1 MNITIKEK
9 QIGFFERNLT
19 FWVLICMFFG
29 VLIGKFLPQIPRRIN
44 LNRYDIFED
53 ISIYNVGAFI
63 VPKFNISKH
72 EMGIYYYIIRQE
84 FILRKSI
91 ISRTIKTALA
101 SLLAIVVSQELSLE
115 FAAAAGIIAILNVFD
130 TRKATIEGGLKRTLS
145 AIIALLIGGFLFEKI
160 GYKTWVFGLYL
171 LLFVPVS
178 FLLKIELGLGPSSVI
193 VTHLLA
199 FGKIDVLIILN
210 EMALVFIGTG
220 FAMLTNFYAPTRQDK
235 LNRLIESIYDDMKFI
250 LNLFGESLVQ
260 NLDVK
265 LYEDKIS
272 ELEAD
277 IDKAI
282 DIAIIENDNLIENS
296 RDLLFDLR
304 LREREM
310 DLLQEMYDDLRTIPP
325 EYSDGKYISDILIQ
339 ASQNLTKREDMIK
352 LKERIDFLKNHY
364 HMMELPDI
372 HEEFAIRSAI
382 FQVFRSLD
390 QFIDISNQ
398 ITKIPNNKIR
408 IKTRG

>member
-1 MNITIKEK
+1 M
-9 QIGFFERNLT
+9 
-19 FWVLICMFFG
+19 
-29 VLIGKFLPQIPRRIN
+29 
-44 LNRYDIFED
+44 
-53 ISIYNVGAFI
+53 
-63 VPKFNISKH
+63 
-72 EMGIYYYIIRQE
+72 
-84 FILRKSI
+84 RKSI
-91 ISRTIKTALA
+91 ISRPIKTALA
-101 SLLAIVVSQELSLE
+101 SLLAIIVSQELSLE

-199 FGKIDVLIILN
+199 FGKIDVSIILN

-235 LNRLIESIYDDMKFI
+235 LNNLIESIDDDMKFI

-260 NLDVK
+260 KLDVK

-272 ELEAD
+272 ELEED
-277 IDKAI
+277 IDRAI
-282 DIAIIENDNLIENS
+282 DIAIIENDNLFENS

-339 ASQNLTKREDMIK
+339 ASQNLTKREDMIN

-364 HMMELPDI
+364 HMMKLPDT
-372 HEEFAIRSAI
+372 H
-382 FQVFRSLD
+382 
-390 QFIDISNQ
+390 
-398 ITKIPNNKIR
+398 
-408 IKTRG
+408 

>member
-1 MNITIKEK
+1 M
-9 QIGFFERNLT
+9 
-19 FWVLICMFFG
+19 
-29 VLIGKFLPQIPRRIN
+29 
-44 LNRYDIFED
+44 
-53 ISIYNVGAFI
+53 
-63 VPKFNISKH
+63 
-72 EMGIYYYIIRQE
+72 
-84 FILRKSI
+84 RKSI
-91 ISRTIKTALA
+91 ISRPIKTALA
-101 SLLAIVVSQELSLE
+101 SLLAIIVSQELSLE

-171 LLFVPVS
+171 LLFVPVY

-199 FGKIDVLIILN
+199 FGKIDVSIILN

-235 LNRLIESIYDDMKFI
+235 LNNLIESIDDDMKFI

-272 ELEAD
+272 ELEED

-339 ASQNLTKREDMIK
+339 ASQNLTKREDMIN

-364 HMMELPDI
+364 HMMKLPDT
-372 HEEFAIRSAI
+372 H
-382 FQVFRSLD
+382 
-390 QFIDISNQ
+390 
-398 ITKIPNNKIR
+398 
-408 IKTRG
+408 

>member
-1 MNITIKEK
+1 M
-9 QIGFFERNLT
+9 
-19 FWVLICMFFG
+19 
-29 VLIGKFLPQIPRRIN
+29 
-44 LNRYDIFED
+44 
-53 ISIYNVGAFI
+53 
-63 VPKFNISKH
+63 
-72 EMGIYYYIIRQE
+72 
-84 FILRKSI
+84 RKSI

-101 SLLAIVVSQELSLE
+101 SLLAIIVSQELSLE

-130 TRKATIEGGLKRTLS
+130 TRKATIEGGLRRTLS
-145 AIIALLIGGFLFEKI
+145 AVIALLIGGFLFEKL
-160 GYKTWVFGLYL
+160 GYKNWVFGLYL

-199 FGKIDVLIILN
+199 FGKIDSTIILN

-220 FAMLTNFYAPTRQDK
+220 FAMLTNFYAPTSQDK
-235 LNRLIESIYDDMKFI
+235 LNRLIESIDDDMKFI
-250 LNLFGESLVQ
+250 LNLFGKSLVE
-260 NLDVK
+260 NLDVE

-272 ELEAD
+272 ELETD

-296 RDLLFDLR
+296 RDSLHDLR

-310 DLLQEMYDDLRTIPP
+310 DLLEEMYDDLRTIPP

-339 ASQNLTKREDMIK
+339 ASQNLTDGGEM
-352 LKERIDFLKNHY
+352 LKVKDRIDFLKNHF
-364 HMMELPDI
+364 HMMELPDT

-398 ITKIPNNKIR
+398 ITNKPNKKIKL
-408 IKTRG
+408 KTRG

>member
-1 MNITIKEK
+1 M
-9 QIGFFERNLT
+9 
-19 FWVLICMFFG
+19 
-29 VLIGKFLPQIPRRIN
+29 
-44 LNRYDIFED
+44 
-53 ISIYNVGAFI
+53 
-63 VPKFNISKH
+63 
-72 EMGIYYYIIRQE
+72 
-84 FILRKSI
+84 RKSI

-101 SLLAIVVSQELSLE
+101 SLLAIIVSQELSLE
-115 FAAAAGIIAILNVFD
+115 FAAAAGIIAILNAFD

-145 AIIALLIGGFLFEKI
+145 AVIALLIGGFLFEKL

-199 FGKIDVLIILN
+199 FGKIDSAIILN

-220 FAMLTNFYAPTRQDK
+220 FAMLTNFYAPTSQDK
-235 LNRLIESIYDDMKFI
+235 LNRLIESIDDDMKFI
-250 LNLFGESLVQ
+250 LNLFGKSLVQ

-296 RDLLFDLR
+296 RDLLHDLR

-310 DLLQEMYDDLRTIPP
+310 DLLEEMHDDLRTIPP
-325 EYSDGKYISDILIQ
+325 EYSDGKYISDILIL
-339 ASQNLTKREDMIK
+339 ASQNLTDGGEM
-352 LKERIDFLKNHY
+352 LKVKDRIDFLKNHF
-364 HMMELPDI
+364 HMMELPDT

-398 ITKIPNNKIR
+398 ITNKPNNK
-408 IKTRG
+408 KKKKMKN

>member
-1 MNITIKEK
+1 MK
-9 QIGFFERNLT
+9 
-19 FWVLICMFFG
+19 
-29 VLIGKFLPQIPRRIN
+29 
-44 LNRYDIFED
+44 
-53 ISIYNVGAFI
+53 
-63 VPKFNISKH
+63 
-72 EMGIYYYIIRQE
+72 
-84 FILRKSI
+84 KSI
-91 ISRTIKTALA
+91 VSRTIKTALA
-101 SLLAIVVSQELSLE
+101 SLLAIIVSQELSLE

-199 FGKIDVLIILN
+199 FGKIDASIILN

-220 FAMLTNFYAPTRQDK
+220 FAMLTNFYAPNRQDK
-235 LNRLIESIYDDMKFI
+235 LNNLIESIDEDMMFI
-250 LNLFGESLVQ
+250 LNLFGKSLVE

-272 ELEAD
+272 ELKRD

-296 RDLLFDLR
+296 RDLLRDLR

-310 DLLQEMYDDLRTIPP
+310 DLLQEMYDDLRTIPA
-325 EYSDGKYISDILIQ
+325 EYSDGKYISDILIET
-339 ASQNLTKREDMIK
+339 SENLTNGEEITKVKNE
-352 LKERIDFLKNHY
+352 IDFLKNHFN
-364 HMMELPDI
+364 MMKLPEN
-372 HEEFAIRSAI
+372 HEDFAIRSAI

-390 QFIDISNQ
+390 QFVDISNY
-398 ITKIPNNKIR
+398 INNKLNKKKGKR
-408 IKTRG
+408 

>member
-1 MNITIKEK
+1 M
-9 QIGFFERNLT
+9 
-19 FWVLICMFFG
+19 
-29 VLIGKFLPQIPRRIN
+29 
-44 LNRYDIFED
+44 
-53 ISIYNVGAFI
+53 
-63 VPKFNISKH
+63 
-72 EMGIYYYIIRQE
+72 
-84 FILRKSI
+84 RKSI
-91 ISRTIKTALA
+91 ISRTVKTALA
-101 SLLAIVVSQELSLE
+101 SLLAIIVSQELSLE

-171 LLFVPVS
+171 LLFVPAS

-199 FGKIDVLIILN
+199 FGKIDVSIILN

-220 FAMLTNFYAPTRQDK
+220 FAMLTNFYAPTSQDRLNK
-235 LNRLIESIYDDMKFI
+235 LIDNIDEDMTFI
-250 LNLFGESLVQ
+250 LNLFGKSLITH
-260 NLDVK
+260 LDVK
-265 LYEDKIS
+265 LYKDKIS
-272 ELEAD
+272 KLDED

-282 DIAIIENDNLIENS
+282 EIAIIENS
-296 RDLLFDLR
+296 RDILDNLR
-304 LREREM
+304 LRDREM
-310 DLLQEMYDDLRTIPP
+310 DLLEEMYHDLKTIPP

-364 HMMELPDI
+364 HMMKLPDT
-372 HEEFAIRSAI
+372 HEDFAIRSAI

-390 QFIDISNQ
+390 QFVDISNQ
-398 ITKIPNNKIR
+398 ITNKPNTKIM

>member
-1 MNITIKEK
+1 M
-9 QIGFFERNLT
+9 
-19 FWVLICMFFG
+19 
-29 VLIGKFLPQIPRRIN
+29 
-44 LNRYDIFED
+44 
-53 ISIYNVGAFI
+53 
-63 VPKFNISKH
+63 
-72 EMGIYYYIIRQE
+72 
-84 FILRKSI
+84 RKSI
-91 ISRTIKTALA
+91 ISRPIKTALA
-101 SLLAIVVSQELSLE
+101 SLLAIIVSQELSLE

-199 FGKIDVLIILN
+199 FGKIDVSIILN

-235 LNRLIESIYDDMKFI
+235 LNNLIESIDDDMKFI

-272 ELEAD
+272 ELEED

-296 RDLLFDLR
+296 RDLLRDLR

-339 ASQNLTKREDMIK
+339 ASQNLTKREDMIN

-364 HMMELPDI
+364 HMMKLPDT
-372 HEEFAIRSAI
+372 H
-382 FQVFRSLD
+382 
-390 QFIDISNQ
+390 
-398 ITKIPNNKIR
+398 
-408 IKTRG
+408 

>member
-1 MNITIKEK
+1 M
-9 QIGFFERNLT
+9 
-19 FWVLICMFFG
+19 
-29 VLIGKFLPQIPRRIN
+29 
-44 LNRYDIFED
+44 
-53 ISIYNVGAFI
+53 
-63 VPKFNISKH
+63 
-72 EMGIYYYIIRQE
+72 
-84 FILRKSI
+84 RKSI

-101 SLLAIVVSQELSLE
+101 SLLAIIVSQELSLE

-199 FGKIDVLIILN
+199 FGKIDVSIILN

-235 LNRLIESIYDDMKFI
+235 LNMLIENIDDDMKFI

-282 DIAIIENDNLIENS
+282 DIAIIENDNLFENS

-352 LKERIDFLKNHY
+352 LKDRIDFLKNHY
-364 HMMELPDI
+364 HMMKLPDT

-398 ITKIPNNKIR
+398 ITKIPNSKIR

>member
-1 MNITIKEK
+1 M
-9 QIGFFERNLT
+9 
-19 FWVLICMFFG
+19 
-29 VLIGKFLPQIPRRIN
+29 
-44 LNRYDIFED
+44 
-53 ISIYNVGAFI
+53 
-63 VPKFNISKH
+63 
-72 EMGIYYYIIRQE
+72 
-84 FILRKSI
+84 RKPI
-91 ISRTIKTALA
+91 ISRPIKTALA
-101 SLLAIVVSQELSLE
+101 SLLAIIVSQELSLE

-160 GYKTWVFGLYL
+160 GYKAWVFGLYL

-199 FGKIDVLIILN
+199 FGKIDVSIILN

-235 LNRLIESIYDDMKFI
+235 LNNLIESIDDDMKFI

-260 NLDVK
+260 KLDVK

-272 ELEAD
+272 ELEED

-339 ASQNLTKREDMIK
+339 ASQNLTKREDMIN

-364 HMMELPDI
+364 HMMKLPDT
-372 HEEFAIRSAI
+372 H
-382 FQVFRSLD
+382 
-390 QFIDISNQ
+390 
-398 ITKIPNNKIR
+398 
-408 IKTRG
+408 

>member
-1 MNITIKEK
+1 M
-9 QIGFFERNLT
+9 
-19 FWVLICMFFG
+19 
-29 VLIGKFLPQIPRRIN
+29 
-44 LNRYDIFED
+44 
-53 ISIYNVGAFI
+53 
-63 VPKFNISKH
+63 
-72 EMGIYYYIIRQE
+72 
-84 FILRKSI
+84 RKSI
-91 ISRTIKTALA
+91 ISRPIKTALA
-101 SLLAIVVSQELSLE
+101 SLLAIIVSQELSLE

-199 FGKIDVLIILN
+199 FGKIDVSIILN

-235 LNRLIESIYDDMKFI
+235 LNRLIESIDDDMKFI

-277 IDKAI
+277 IDRAI
-282 DIAIIENDNLIENS
+282 DIAIIENDNLFENS

-339 ASQNLTKREDMIK
+339 ASQNLTKREDMIN

-364 HMMELPDI
+364 HMMKLPDT
-372 HEEFAIRSAI
+372 H
-382 FQVFRSLD
+382 
-390 QFIDISNQ
+390 
-398 ITKIPNNKIR
+398 
-408 IKTRG
+408 

>member
-1 MNITIKEK
+1 M
-9 QIGFFERNLT
+9 
-19 FWVLICMFFG
+19 
-29 VLIGKFLPQIPRRIN
+29 
-44 LNRYDIFED
+44 
-53 ISIYNVGAFI
+53 
-63 VPKFNISKH
+63 
-72 EMGIYYYIIRQE
+72 
-84 FILRKSI
+84 RKSI

-101 SLLAIVVSQELSLE
+101 SLLAIIVSQELSLE

-199 FGKIDVLIILN
+199 FGKIDAAIILN

-235 LNRLIESIYDDMKFI
+235 LNNLIENIDDDMKFI

-282 DIAIIENDNLIENS
+282 DIAIIENDNLFENS

-310 DLLQEMYDDLRTIPP
+310 DLLEEMYDDLRTIPP

-339 ASQNLTKREDMIK
+339 ASQNLTKRKDLIK
-352 LKERIDFLKNHY
+352 LKERIDFLKNHF
-364 HMMELPDI
+364 HMMKLPDT
-372 HEEFAIRSAI
+372 HEEFGIRSAI

-398 ITKIPNNKIR
+398 ITKIPNTKIM

>member
-1 MNITIKEK
+1 M
-9 QIGFFERNLT
+9 
-19 FWVLICMFFG
+19 
-29 VLIGKFLPQIPRRIN
+29 
-44 LNRYDIFED
+44 
-53 ISIYNVGAFI
+53 
-63 VPKFNISKH
+63 
-72 EMGIYYYIIRQE
+72 
-84 FILRKSI
+84 RKSI
-91 ISRTIKTALA
+91 ISRTVKTALA
-101 SLLAIVVSQELSLE
+101 SLLAIIVSQELSLE

-145 AIIALLIGGFLFEKI
+145 AVIALLIGGFLFEKI

-199 FGKIDVLIILN
+199 FGKIDASIILN

-220 FAMLTNFYAPTRQDK
+220 FAMLTNFYAPNRQDK
-235 LNRLIESIYDDMKFI
+235 LNNLIESIDEDMMFI
-250 LNLFGESLVQ
+250 LNLFGKSLVE

-272 ELEAD
+272 ELKRD

-296 RDLLFDLR
+296 RDLLRDLR

-310 DLLQEMYDDLRTIPP
+310 DLLQEMYDDLRTILP
-325 EYSDGKYISDILIQ
+325 EYSDGKYISDILIET
-339 ASQNLTKREDMIK
+339 SENLTDGEEMTKVK
-352 LKERIDFLKNHY
+352 NRIDFLKNHY
-364 HMMELPDI
+364 HMMKLPDT

-398 ITKIPNNKIR
+398 ITNKPNNKIM
-408 IKTRG
+408 IKTRGWLYVWRKKWRTDFQRKTRRNCGKFWQG

>member
-1 MNITIKEK
+1 
-9 QIGFFERNLT
+9 
-19 FWVLICMFFG
+19 MFFG

-63 VPKFNISKH
+63 VPNFNISKH

-199 FGKIDVLIILN
+199 FGKIDASIILN

-220 FAMLTNFYAPTRQDK
+220 FAMLTNFYAPNRQDK
-235 LNRLIESIYDDMKFI
+235 LNNLIESIDEDMMFI
-250 LNLFGESLVQ
+250 LNLFGKSLVE

-272 ELEAD
+272 ELKRD

-296 RDLLFDLR
+296 RDLLRDLR

-310 DLLQEMYDDLRTIPP
+310 DLLQEMYDDLRTILP
-325 EYSDGKYISDILIQ
+325 EYSDGKYISDILIET
-339 ASQNLTKREDMIK
+339 SENLTDGEEMTKVK
-352 LKERIDFLKNHY
+352 NRIDFLKNHY
-364 HMMELPDI
+364 HMMKLPDT

-398 ITKIPNNKIR
+398 ITNKPNNKIM

>member
-1 MNITIKEK
+1 
-9 QIGFFERNLT
+9 
-19 FWVLICMFFG
+19 MFFG

-101 SLLAIVVSQELSLE
+101 SLLAIVVLQELSLE

-199 FGKIDVLIILN
+199 FGKIDASIILN
-210 EMALVFIGTG
+210 EMPLVFIGTG
-220 FAMLTNFYAPTRQDK
+220 FAMLTNFYAPNRQDK
-235 LNRLIESIYDDMKFI
+235 LNNLIESIDEDMMFI
-250 LNLFGESLVQ
+250 LNLFGKSLVE

-272 ELEAD
+272 ELKRD

-296 RDLLFDLR
+296 RDLLRDLR

-310 DLLQEMYDDLRTIPP
+310 DLLQEMYDDLRTILP
-325 EYSDGKYISDILIQ
+325 EYSDGKYISDILIET
-339 ASQNLTKREDMIK
+339 SENLTDGEEMTKVK
-352 LKERIDFLKNHY
+352 NRIDFLKNHY
-364 HMMELPDI
+364 HMMKLPDT

-398 ITKIPNNKIR
+398 ITNKPNNKIM

>member
-1 MNITIKEK
+1 M
-9 QIGFFERNLT
+9 
-19 FWVLICMFFG
+19 
-29 VLIGKFLPQIPRRIN
+29 
-44 LNRYDIFED
+44 
-53 ISIYNVGAFI
+53 
-63 VPKFNISKH
+63 
-72 EMGIYYYIIRQE
+72 
-84 FILRKSI
+84 RKPI
-91 ISRTIKTALA
+91 ISRPIKTALA
-101 SLLAIVVSQELSLE
+101 SLLAIIVSQELSLE

-199 FGKIDVLIILN
+199 FGKIDVSIILN

-235 LNRLIESIYDDMKFI
+235 LNNLIESIDDDMKFI

-260 NLDVK
+260 KLDVK

-272 ELEAD
+272 ELEED

-339 ASQNLTKREDMIK
+339 ASQNLTKREDMIN

-364 HMMELPDI
+364 HMMKLPDT
-372 HEEFAIRSAI
+372 H
-382 FQVFRSLD
+382 
-390 QFIDISNQ
+390 
-398 ITKIPNNKIR
+398 
-408 IKTRG
+408 

>member
-1 MNITIKEK
+1 M
-9 QIGFFERNLT
+9 
-19 FWVLICMFFG
+19 
-29 VLIGKFLPQIPRRIN
+29 
-44 LNRYDIFED
+44 
-53 ISIYNVGAFI
+53 
-63 VPKFNISKH
+63 
-72 EMGIYYYIIRQE
+72 
-84 FILRKSI
+84 RKSI

-101 SLLAIVVSQELSLE
+101 SLLAIIVSQELSLE

-145 AIIALLIGGFLFEKI
+145 AVIALLIGGFLFEKI

-199 FGKIDVLIILN
+199 FGKIDSAIILN

-235 LNRLIESIYDDMKFI
+235 LNRLIESIDDDMKFI

-277 IDKAI
+277 IDRAI
-282 DIAIIENDNLIENS
+282 DIAIIENDNLFENS

-339 ASQNLTKREDMIK
+339 ASQNLTKREDMIN

-364 HMMELPDI
+364 HMMKLPDT
-372 HEEFAIRSAI
+372 H
-382 FQVFRSLD
+382 
-390 QFIDISNQ
+390 
-398 ITKIPNNKIR
+398 
-408 IKTRG
+408 

>member
-1 MNITIKEK
+1 M
-9 QIGFFERNLT
+9 
-19 FWVLICMFFG
+19 
-29 VLIGKFLPQIPRRIN
+29 
-44 LNRYDIFED
+44 
-53 ISIYNVGAFI
+53 
-63 VPKFNISKH
+63 
-72 EMGIYYYIIRQE
+72 
-84 FILRKSI
+84 RKSI
-91 ISRTIKTALA
+91 ISRPIKTALA
-101 SLLAIVVSQELSLE
+101 SLLAIIVSQELSLE

-199 FGKIDVLIILN
+199 FGKIDVSIILN

-235 LNRLIESIYDDMKFI
+235 LNNLIESIDDDMKFI

-260 NLDVK
+260 KLDVK

-272 ELEAD
+272 ELEED

-352 LKERIDFLKNHY
+352 LKDRIDFLKNHY
-364 HMMELPDI
+364 HMMKLPDT
-372 HEEFAIRSAI
+372 H
-382 FQVFRSLD
+382 
-390 QFIDISNQ
+390 
-398 ITKIPNNKIR
+398 
-408 IKTRG
+408 

>member
-1 MNITIKEK
+1 M
-9 QIGFFERNLT
+9 
-19 FWVLICMFFG
+19 
-29 VLIGKFLPQIPRRIN
+29 
-44 LNRYDIFED
+44 
-53 ISIYNVGAFI
+53 
-63 VPKFNISKH
+63 
-72 EMGIYYYIIRQE
+72 
-84 FILRKSI
+84 RKSI

-101 SLLAIVVSQELSLE
+101 SLLAIIVSQELSLE

-199 FGKIDVLIILN
+199 FGKIDAAIILN

-235 LNRLIESIYDDMKFI
+235 LNRLIESIDDDMKFI

-277 IDKAI
+277 IDRAI
-282 DIAIIENDNLIENS
+282 DIAIIENDNLFENS

-339 ASQNLTKREDMIK
+339 ASQNLTKREDMIN

-364 HMMELPDI
+364 HMMKLPDT
-372 HEEFAIRSAI
+372 H
-382 FQVFRSLD
+382 
-390 QFIDISNQ
+390 
-398 ITKIPNNKIR
+398 
-408 IKTRG
+408 

>member
-1 MNITIKEK
+1 MK
-9 QIGFFERNLT
+9 
-19 FWVLICMFFG
+19 
-29 VLIGKFLPQIPRRIN
+29 
-44 LNRYDIFED
+44 
-53 ISIYNVGAFI
+53 
-63 VPKFNISKH
+63 
-72 EMGIYYYIIRQE
+72 
-84 FILRKSI
+84 KSI
-91 ISRTIKTALA
+91 VSRTIKTALA
-101 SLLAIVVSQELSLE
+101 SLLAIIVSQELSLE

-199 FGKIDVLIILN
+199 FGKIDASIILN

-235 LNRLIESIYDDMKFI
+235 LNRLIESIDDDMKFI

-277 IDKAI
+277 IDRAI
-282 DIAIIENDNLIENS
+282 DIAIIENDNLFENS
-296 RDLLFDLR
+296 RDLLRDLR

-310 DLLQEMYDDLRTIPP
+310 DLLQEMYDDLRTILP
-325 EYSDGKYISDILIQ
+325 EYSDGKYISDILIET
-339 ASQNLTKREDMIK
+339 SENLTDGEEMTKVK
-352 LKERIDFLKNHY
+352 NRIDFLKNHY
-364 HMMELPDI
+364 HMMKLPDT

-398 ITKIPNNKIR
+398 ITNKPNNKIM
-408 IKTRG
+408 IKTRGWLYVWRKKWRTDFQRKTRRNCGKFWQG

>member
-1 MNITIKEK
+1 M
-9 QIGFFERNLT
+9 
-19 FWVLICMFFG
+19 
-29 VLIGKFLPQIPRRIN
+29 
-44 LNRYDIFED
+44 
-53 ISIYNVGAFI
+53 
-63 VPKFNISKH
+63 
-72 EMGIYYYIIRQE
+72 
-84 FILRKSI
+84 RKSI

-101 SLLAIVVSQELSLE
+101 SLLAIIVSQELSLE

-145 AIIALLIGGFLFEKI
+145 AVIALLIGGFLFEKL

-199 FGKIDVLIILN
+199 FGKIDSAIILN

-220 FAMLTNFYAPTRQDK
+220 FAMLTNFYAPTSQDK
-235 LNRLIESIYDDMKFI
+235 LNRLIESIDDDMKFI
-250 LNLFGESLVQ
+250 LNLFGKSLVQ

-296 RDLLFDLR
+296 RDLLRDLR

-325 EYSDGKYISDILIQ
+325 EYSDGKYLSLIH
-339 ASQNLTKREDMIK
+339 I
-352 LKERIDFLKNHY
+352 
-364 HMMELPDI
+364 
-372 HEEFAIRSAI
+372 
-382 FQVFRSLD
+382 
-390 QFIDISNQ
+390 
-398 ITKIPNNKIR
+398 
-408 IKTRG
+408 

>member
-1 MNITIKEK
+1 M
-9 QIGFFERNLT
+9 
-19 FWVLICMFFG
+19 
-29 VLIGKFLPQIPRRIN
+29 
-44 LNRYDIFED
+44 
-53 ISIYNVGAFI
+53 
-63 VPKFNISKH
+63 
-72 EMGIYYYIIRQE
+72 
-84 FILRKSI
+84 RKPI
-91 ISRTIKTALA
+91 ISRPIKTALA
-101 SLLAIVVSQELSLE
+101 SLLAIIVSQELSLE

-145 AIIALLIGGFLFEKI
+145 AVIALLIGGFLFEKI

-199 FGKIDVLIILN
+199 FGKIDASIILN

-235 LNRLIESIYDDMKFI
+235 LNRLIESIDDDMKFI

-277 IDKAI
+277 IDRAI
-282 DIAIIENDNLIENS
+282 DIAIIENDNLFENS

-339 ASQNLTKREDMIK
+339 ASQNLTKREDMIN

-364 HMMELPDI
+364 HMMKLPDT
-372 HEEFAIRSAI
+372 H
-382 FQVFRSLD
+382 
-390 QFIDISNQ
+390 
-398 ITKIPNNKIR
+398 
-408 IKTRG
+408 

>member
-1 MNITIKEK
+1 M
-9 QIGFFERNLT
+9 
-19 FWVLICMFFG
+19 
-29 VLIGKFLPQIPRRIN
+29 
-44 LNRYDIFED
+44 
-53 ISIYNVGAFI
+53 
-63 VPKFNISKH
+63 
-72 EMGIYYYIIRQE
+72 
-84 FILRKSI
+84 RKSI

-101 SLLAIVVSQELSLE
+101 SLLAIIVSQELSLE

-145 AIIALLIGGFLFEKI
+145 AGIALLIGGFLFEKI

-199 FGKIDVLIILN
+199 FGKIDASIILN

-235 LNRLIESIYDDMKFI
+235 LNRLIESIDDDMKFI

-277 IDKAI
+277 IDRAI
-282 DIAIIENDNLIENS
+282 DIAIIENDNLFENS

-352 LKERIDFLKNHY
+352 LKDRIDFLKNHY
-364 HMMELPDI
+364 HMMKLPDT
-372 HEEFAIRSAI
+372 H
-382 FQVFRSLD
+382 
-390 QFIDISNQ
+390 
-398 ITKIPNNKIR
+398 
-408 IKTRG
+408 

>member
-1 MNITIKEK
+1 M
-9 QIGFFERNLT
+9 
-19 FWVLICMFFG
+19 
-29 VLIGKFLPQIPRRIN
+29 
-44 LNRYDIFED
+44 NRYDIFED

-101 SLLAIVVSQELSLE
+101 SLLAIVVLQELSLE

-199 FGKIDVLIILN
+199 FGKIDASIILN
-210 EMALVFIGTG
+210 EMPLVFIGTG
-220 FAMLTNFYAPTRQDK
+220 FAMLTNFYAPNRQDK
-235 LNRLIESIYDDMKFI
+235 LNNLIESIDEDMMFI
-250 LNLFGESLVQ
+250 LNLFGKSLVE

-272 ELEAD
+272 ELKRD

-296 RDLLFDLR
+296 RDLLRDLR

-310 DLLQEMYDDLRTIPP
+310 DLLQEMYDDLRTILP
-325 EYSDGKYISDILIQ
+325 EYSDGKYISDILIET
-339 ASQNLTKREDMIK
+339 SENLTDGEEMTKVK
-352 LKERIDFLKNHY
+352 NRIDFLKNHY
-364 HMMELPDI
+364 HMMKLPDT

-398 ITKIPNNKIR
+398 ITNKPNNKIM
-408 IKTRG
+408 IKTRGWLYVWRKKWRTDFQRKTRRNCGKFWQG

>member
-1 MNITIKEK
+1 M
-9 QIGFFERNLT
+9 
-19 FWVLICMFFG
+19 
-29 VLIGKFLPQIPRRIN
+29 
-44 LNRYDIFED
+44 
-53 ISIYNVGAFI
+53 
-63 VPKFNISKH
+63 
-72 EMGIYYYIIRQE
+72 
-84 FILRKSI
+84 RKSI

-101 SLLAIVVSQELSLE
+101 SLLAIIVSQELSLE

-145 AIIALLIGGFLFEKI
+145 AVIALLIGGFLFEKI

-199 FGKIDVLIILN
+199 FGKIDASIILN

-235 LNRLIESIYDDMKFI
+235 LNRLIESIDDDMKFI

-272 ELEAD
+272 ELEED
-277 IDKAI
+277 IDRAI
-282 DIAIIENDNLIENS
+282 DIAIIENDNLFENS

-339 ASQNLTKREDMIK
+339 ASQNLTKREDMIN

-364 HMMELPDI
+364 HMMKLPDT
-372 HEEFAIRSAI
+372 H
-382 FQVFRSLD
+382 
-390 QFIDISNQ
+390 
-398 ITKIPNNKIR
+398 
-408 IKTRG
+408 

>member
-1 MNITIKEK
+1 M
-9 QIGFFERNLT
+9 
-19 FWVLICMFFG
+19 
-29 VLIGKFLPQIPRRIN
+29 
-44 LNRYDIFED
+44 
-53 ISIYNVGAFI
+53 
-63 VPKFNISKH
+63 
-72 EMGIYYYIIRQE
+72 
-84 FILRKSI
+84 RKSI
-91 ISRTIKTALA
+91 ISRPIKTALA
-101 SLLAIVVSQELSLE
+101 SLLAIIVSQELSLE

-199 FGKIDVLIILN
+199 FGKIDVSIILN

-235 LNRLIESIYDDMKFI
+235 LNNLIESIDDDMKFI

-260 NLDVK
+260 KLDVK

-272 ELEAD
+272 ELEED

-282 DIAIIENDNLIENS
+282 DIAIIENDNLFENS

-339 ASQNLTKREDMIK
+339 ASQNLTKREDMIN

-364 HMMELPDI
+364 HMMKLPDT
-372 HEEFAIRSAI
+372 H
-382 FQVFRSLD
+382 
-390 QFIDISNQ
+390 
-398 ITKIPNNKIR
+398 
-408 IKTRG
+408 

>member
-1 MNITIKEK
+1 M
-9 QIGFFERNLT
+9 
-19 FWVLICMFFG
+19 
-29 VLIGKFLPQIPRRIN
+29 
-44 LNRYDIFED
+44 
-53 ISIYNVGAFI
+53 
-63 VPKFNISKH
+63 
-72 EMGIYYYIIRQE
+72 
-84 FILRKSI
+84 RKSI

-101 SLLAIVVSQELSLE
+101 SLLAIIVSQELSLE

-145 AIIALLIGGFLFEKI
+145 AVIALLIGGFLFEKI

-178 FLLKIELGLGPSSVI
+178 FLLKVELGLGPSSVI

-199 FGKIDVLIILN
+199 FGKINSAIILN

-235 LNRLIESIYDDMKFI
+235 LNRLIESIDDDMKFV
-250 LNLFGESLVQ
+250 LNLFGKSLVE

-282 DIAIIENDNLIENS
+282 NIAIIENDNLIENS
-296 RDLLFDLR
+296 RDMLHDLR

-310 DLLQEMYDDLRTIPP
+310 DLLEEMYYDLRTIPP

-339 ASQNLTKREDMIK
+339 ASEKLTDGEEMMKVKD
-352 LKERIDFLKNHY
+352 RIDFLKNHF
-364 HMMELPDI
+364 HMMELPDT

-398 ITKIPNNKIR
+398 ITNK
-408 IKTRG
+408 

>member
-84 FILRKSI
+84 FIMKKSI
-91 ISRTIKTALA
+91 VSRTIKTALA
-101 SLLAIVVSQELSLE
+101 SLLAIIVSQELSLE

-171 LLFVPVS
+171 LLFVPVF

-199 FGKIDVLIILN
+199 FGKIDASIILN

-235 LNRLIESIYDDMKFI
+235 LNRLIESIDDDMKFI

-277 IDKAI
+277 IDRAI

-296 RDLLFDLR
+296 RDLLRDLR

-364 HMMELPDI
+364 HMMKLPDT

-398 ITKIPNNKIR
+398 ITNKPNNKIM

>member
-1 MNITIKEK
+1 M
-9 QIGFFERNLT
+9 
-19 FWVLICMFFG
+19 
-29 VLIGKFLPQIPRRIN
+29 
-44 LNRYDIFED
+44 
-53 ISIYNVGAFI
+53 
-63 VPKFNISKH
+63 
-72 EMGIYYYIIRQE
+72 
-84 FILRKSI
+84 RKSI

-101 SLLAIVVSQELSLE
+101 SLLAIIVSQELSLE

-199 FGKIDVLIILN
+199 FGKIDSAIILN

-235 LNRLIESIYDDMKFI
+235 LNRLIESIDDDMKFI

-282 DIAIIENDNLIENS
+282 DIAIIENDNLFENS

-339 ASQNLTKREDMIK
+339 ASQNLTKREDMIN

-364 HMMELPDI
+364 HMMKLPDT
-372 HEEFAIRSAI
+372 H
-382 FQVFRSLD
+382 
-390 QFIDISNQ
+390 
-398 ITKIPNNKIR
+398 
-408 IKTRG
+408 

>member
-1 MNITIKEK
+1 M
-9 QIGFFERNLT
+9 
-19 FWVLICMFFG
+19 
-29 VLIGKFLPQIPRRIN
+29 
-44 LNRYDIFED
+44 
-53 ISIYNVGAFI
+53 
-63 VPKFNISKH
+63 
-72 EMGIYYYIIRQE
+72 
-84 FILRKSI
+84 RKSI

-101 SLLAIVVSQELSLE
+101 SLLAIIVSQELSLE

-145 AIIALLIGGFLFEKI
+145 AVIALLIGGFLFEKI

-199 FGKIDVLIILN
+199 FGKIDASIILN

-235 LNRLIESIYDDMKFI
+235 LNRLIESIDDDMKFI
-250 LNLFGESLVQ
+250 LNLFGESLVL

-277 IDKAI
+277 IDRAI
-282 DIAIIENDNLIENS
+282 DIAIIENDNLFENS

-352 LKERIDFLKNHY
+352 LKDRIDFLKNHY
-364 HMMELPDI
+364 HMMKLPDT
-372 HEEFAIRSAI
+372 H
-382 FQVFRSLD
+382 
-390 QFIDISNQ
+390 
-398 ITKIPNNKIR
+398 
-408 IKTRG
+408 